1 MAPQSS
7 TTKKRTFRRLK
18 QFRCDGFG
26 DCNMVFSRSEHLA
39 RHIRKHTGEKPFK
52 CEFPDCA
59 KQFSR
64 FDNMRQHAQTHQRF
78 RKHNN
83 GSNTDD
89 VHIQPRPSHTIA
101 VYHGGGGDSDQRV
114 FPSTVVPTCEGREV
128 DVQTATT
135 KNPTTEK
142 HNYNTWSSSPYS
154 SSTTRNSSS
163 SSSSSTNSQHGLVSP
178 VSLSGTFEEQQ
189 QQDIKIKH
197 DIKEEP
203 ACNKQDLH
211 CLTQD
216 ELDVLDALNQFR
228 QSPQSTPSTGSVIKT
243 EPDN

>member
-7 TTKKRTFRRLK
+7 TTKKRTFRQLK

-52 CEFPDCA
+52 CEFPDCT

-83 GSNTDD
+83 GSSIDD
-89 VHIQPRPSHTIA
+89 VHIQPRPSQTIA
-101 VYHGGGGDSDQRV
+101 VYHGGGGGASDQLV

-128 DVQTATT
+128 DVQTTTT

-142 HNYNTWSSSPYS
+142 HNYNPWSSSSPC
-154 SSTTRNSSS
+154 SSTTRSSS
-163 SSSSSTNSQHGLVSP
+163 RSSSQHGLVSP

-189 QQDIKIKH
+189 QIKH

-211 CLTQD
+211 RLTQD